1 MAVFRTLFPTF
12 LGLLSCLSRR
22 GLSESTPVPTPPDE
36 STEMVDWLMR
46 YGYLPPPDPSTGQLQ
61 TWEAVTQAIR
71 SMQRFAGIEVTGVMD
86 GETLALMN
94 TPRCSLPDI
103 TGEGG
108 LSAPEEGAWGP
119 PNSEEG
125 THSPR
130 NTQRGK
136 RRRRRR
142 RDAGQGWPKRNISWR
157 VRSFPSPSS
166 LSRETVRS
174 LLFYSLRV
182 WAESTAL
189 EFHEVGVTGEADLQV
204 DFLRGSHGDGFAFDG
219 PGGAV
224 AHAFFPSD
232 PRRAGTVHFDRDENW
247 TFRAPESHG
256 TDLFAVAVHEFGH
269 ALGLSHSS
277 SRRSIMR
284 PYYQGPVGD
293 PLQYRLSSED
303 QRHIIQIYGE
313 REPYTEMQGPEATGP
328 PALPEQPK
336 AAAAARIP
344 SDAPDRCSTSF
355 DAVAVIRGETF
366 FFKGRYFWRLTHS
379 GHLSSFQP
387 AQIHRFWSGLPA
399 GLDSIDAAYERA
411 SDHRIVF
418 FKGSQYWLFRGLT
431 LEDGSPR
438 PVSDF
443 GLPPGSVIEGALSSP
458 LDRKTYLLQGALVWR
473 FDEES
478 GAMDPGYPVGRQSW
492 RAAPEEGGVD
502 DVMSDQEGS
511 VYVFKGLQY
520 WKFLSQDSAPQPG
533 YPHSTAADWLDCP
546 DSSPSAS
553 DSVSAA
559 PPRVRQEHREVP
571 GIDRCS
577 CLKQTAGGSV
587 TLSPHWTVISVL
599 IAAWAKL
606 IL

>member
-1 MAVFRTLFPTF
+1 MH
-12 LGLLSCLSRR
+12 SC
-22 GLSESTPVPTPPDE
+22 TDAPDE
-36 STEMVDWLMR
+36 STEVVDWLMR
-46 YGYLPPPDPSTGQLQ
+46 YGYLPLPDSSTGQLQ
-61 TWEAVTQAIR
+61 TWEAVTEAIR
-71 SMQRFAGIEVTGVMD
+71 SMQRFAGIEMTGVMD
-86 GETLALMN
+86 RETLVLMN

-103 TGEGG
+103 AGDGG
-108 LSAPEEGAWGP
+108 LSAPEEGTRGP

-125 THSPR
+125 LLSLQ
-130 NTQRGK
+130 NTQR
-136 RRRRRR
+136 RNRSRRRR

-157 VRSFPSPSS
+157 W
-166 LSRETVRS
+166 ETVRS
-174 LLFYSLRV
+174 LLFYSLHWWRGHRNWWEEEV
-182 WAESTAL
+182 PGESPRL
-189 EFHEVGVTGEADLQV
+189 VFHEVGGAGEAELQV

-232 PRRAGTVHFDRDENW
+232 PQRAGAVHFDRDESW

-256 TDLFAVAVHEFGH
+256 MDLFAVAVHEFGH

-293 PLQYRLSSED
+293 PLQYRLSAED
-303 QRHIIQIYGE
+303 QRHILQLYGA
-313 REPYTEMQGPEATGP
+313 REHYSETQGPASTGQ

-336 AAAAARIP
+336 TAPTARIP
-344 SDAPDRCSTSF
+344 SGAPDRCTTSF

-399 GLDSIDAAYERA
+399 GLDSIDAVYERA
-411 SDHRIVF
+411 SDHKIVF
-418 FKGSQYWLFRGLT
+418 FKGSQYWLFRGLAP
-431 LEDGSPR
+431 EEGSPR

-443 GLPPGSVIEGALSSP
+443 GLPPGSVIEGAVSSP
-458 LDRKTYLLQGALVWR
+458 LDKKTYLLQGALVWR

-478 GAMDPGYPVGRQSW
+478 RALDPGYPIGRQSW
-492 RAAPEEGGVD
+492 RAAPEEGGID
-502 DVMSDQEGS
+502 DVMSDHEGS

-520 WKFLSQDSAPQPG
+520 WKFLPDESNPQPG

-553 DSVSAA
+553 DSISAA
-559 PPRVRQEHREVP
+559 PPRVRQEYREGP
-571 GIDRCS
+571 DNDRCS
-577 CLKQTAGGSV
+577 CLKQAAGGGV
-587 TLSPHWTVISVL
+587 TLSPHRRMISML

>member
-1 MAVFRTLFPTF
+1 M
-12 LGLLSCLSRR
+12 GLSRP
-22 GLSESTPVPTPPDE
+22 GLSEFTPVPTPPDE

-46 YGYLPPPDPSTGQLQ
+46 YGYLPPPDPSTGD
-61 TWEAVTQAIR
+61 R
-71 SMQRFAGIEVTGVMD
+71 SYGRRDPGVDEHTSMFLTRYHRGGGSERSGEVRDPELTGGNAKPPKHTEGKE
-86 GETLALMN
+86 GEKEETRCGTGLAKEKHL
-94 TPRCSLPDI
+94 L
-103 TGEGG
+103 
-108 LSAPEEGAWGP
+108 EGAFVPLPLLSLQGDCAFP
-119 PNSEEG
+119 PLLLPPRVG
-125 THSPR
+125 GVHS
-130 NTQRGK
+130 
-136 RRRRRR
+136 
-142 RDAGQGWPKRNISWR
+142 
-157 VRSFPSPSS
+157 V
-166 LSRETVRS
+166 
-174 LLFYSLRV
+174 
-182 WAESTAL
+182 
-189 EFHEVGVTGEADLQV
+189 EFHELAGPGGGAAGGLP
-204 DFLRGSHGDGFAFDG
+204 RGSHGDGFAFDG

-232 PRRAGTVHFDRDENW
+232 PRRAGTVHFDLEENW

-303 QRHIIQIYGE
+303 QKHIIQIYGKGLK
-313 REPYTEMQGPEATGP
+313 PYTETQGPEATGP

-336 AAAAARIP
+336 AAPAARIP

-411 SDHRIVF
+411 SDHKIVF

-431 LEDGSPR
+431 LEEESPR

-492 RAAPEEGGVD
+492 RAAPEEGSVD
-502 DVMSDQEGS
+502 DVMSDREGS

-546 DSSPSAS
+546 DSSPS

-599 IAAWAKL
+599 IAAWTKL